1 MICGD
6 SREMN
11 VKPGRLEA
19 ILESGEVLVVVDT
32 PRGSPVKFKYD
43 EERRIFT
50 IARFL
55 PSGLAFPF
63 DFGFVPGT
71 RAEDGDALDVVLL
84 MEGSSFPGC
93 VVRARLLGV
102 LEARQMK
109 KGRMVRDD
117 RLIAVASKS
126 PAYGRVR
133 RLRDLGRESLDGI
146 EGFFAS
152 SNRVEGRRFEALGR
166 FGFARART
174 ILERSLRRS
183 GGGRRDRRSKR
194 GSGS

>member
-1 MICGD
+1 MVCVDFGGM
-6 SREMN
+6 S

-19 ILESGEVLVVVDT
+19 ILKSGEILVVVDT

-43 EERRIFT
+43 EELGAFT

-93 VVRARLLGV
+93 VIRARLLGV
-102 LEARQMK
+102 LEARQKK

-133 RLRDLGRESLDGI
+133 DLRDLGRESLDGI
-146 EGFFAS
+146 ERFFAA
-152 SNRVEGRRFEALGR
+152 SNRVDGRRFEALGR
-166 FGFARART
+166 FGRARARAT
-174 ILERSLRRS
+174 LERSVLHS
-183 GGGRRDRRSKR
+183 GGVGRR
-194 GSGS
+194 

>member
-1 MICGD
+1 MG
-6 SREMN
+6 EQL
-11 VKPGRLEA
+11 KRLEA
-19 ILESGEVLVVVDT
+19 IDSKSGELLVVVDT

-43 EERRIFT
+43 EDLGVFT

-55 PSGLAFPF
+55 PTGLVFPF

-93 VVRARLLGV
+93 LVRARLLGV
-102 LEARQMK
+102 LEAKQKK

-126 PAYGRVR
+126 LAYGRIR
-133 RLRDLGRESLDGI
+133 SLRDLGREGLDGI
-146 EGFFAS
+146 ESFFAA
-152 SNRVEGRRFEALGR
+152 SNRARGRGFQALGR
-166 FGFARART
+166 FGPVRARA
-174 ILERSLRRS
+174 ILEQSLRES
-183 GGGRRDRRSKR
+183 GGSRRFRRRSR
-194 GSGS
+194 S